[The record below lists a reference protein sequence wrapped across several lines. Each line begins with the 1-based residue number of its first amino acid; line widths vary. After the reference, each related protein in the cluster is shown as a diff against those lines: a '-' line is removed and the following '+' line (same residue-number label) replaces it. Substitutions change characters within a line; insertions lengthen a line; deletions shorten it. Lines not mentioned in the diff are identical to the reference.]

1 MCAWRSIYFQ
11 ACVPRQ
17 ECVRYDFRSFSL
29 FFDRVQFDTA
39 SLDYHRALYGPS
51 RSSLLPLLLLSAT
64 LLAIIH
70 FLLYHDFR
78 MLVFSL
84 RPDAALASE
93 PNRFISDLSFGLRN
107 NSRKSILISGSW
119 KTSLSLNFVFLY
131 RILKKS
137 LILCDTILYLSV
149 SS

>member
-39 SLDYHRALYGPS
+39 YHRALYAPS

-131 RILKKS
+131 RILKN
-137 LILCDTILYLSV
+137 L
-149 SS
+149 